1 MMLAYLKRIRVL
13 WLSIV
18 CRLESL
24 YLVWSGLHGLS
35 LTFLTTSLIALGH
48 PLVQQKEHL
57 YLKDYIGRLHRR
69 QFQAMQFPVHGLCF
83 ALLNFSSSLVPF
95 SQLPLSTL
103 LPGKPIWPLKCDI
116 SHILS
121 QTVIFFLFSIFISA
135 PLNPDPQNPTRS
147 TFVPSVKQQL
157 RFLNASAQGRSCLPF
172 LASCPSMS
180 YNVSNR
186 SKLLELHCE
195 IT

>member
-1 MMLAYLKRIRVL
+1 MAFPLLPSQPHSLLSVIR
-13 WLSIV
+13 WSSRRSIFISKTIQA
-18 CRLESL
+18 ESTGD
-24 YLVWSGLHGLS
+24 SS
-35 LTFLTTSLIALGH
+35 RH
-48 PLVQQKEHL
+48 P
-57 YLKDYIGRLHRR
+57 
-69 QFQAMQFPVHGLCF
+69 FPVHGLCF

-103 LPGKPIWPLKCDI
+103 LPGQPIWPLKCDI

-135 PLNPDPQNPTRS
+135 PLNPDPQNPTSS
-147 TFVPSVKQQL
+147 TFVPSVKRQL

-180 YNVSNR
+180 YNVITDQNCQSYIV
-186 SKLLELHCE
+186 KLLG
-195 IT
+195 